1 MLDIQ
6 EYILKHHLPDSD
18 YILIIRNHTAHTSVL
33 VNTTYQSST
42 CNYGSDGNCSLNGSQ
57 TKSFSNGL
65 KANLKTDINI
75 LQKYLSSSN
84 CSIGIELTVMVITES
99 KVNPIKHLT

>member
-1 MLDIQ
+1 MLNLQ

-18 YILIIRNHTAHTSVL
+18 YILIIRNHTANTSVL

-65 KANLKTDINI
+65 KANLKTDTNI
-75 LQKYLSSSN
+75 LQKDNSSSN
-84 CSIGIELTVMVITES
+84 YSIGIELTVMVITR
-99 KVNPIKHLT
+99 KQN